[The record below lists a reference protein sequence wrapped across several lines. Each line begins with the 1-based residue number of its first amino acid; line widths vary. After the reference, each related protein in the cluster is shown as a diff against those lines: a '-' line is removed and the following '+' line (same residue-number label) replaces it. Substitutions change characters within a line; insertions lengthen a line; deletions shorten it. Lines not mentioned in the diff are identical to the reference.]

1 MYSYPVPAST
11 ASLCS
16 TAVLQLLPTN
26 AATCGA
32 CGGPHSGRR
41 IGPSSQSRANS
52 SWGANPPIQGSQE
65 GSDRQ
70 TGQRLML
77 ESQAFLSI
85 HLRDTDTGVKLDT
98 NTTVQD
104 FGQKYSY
111 FYRSFLVFL
120 IELDGICCAGP
131 KSRVTLMSFQF
142 CNWNLLFEIGNG
154 TYSQITNWNQI
165 RSPANFYMFPIF
177 NFGHHPYHHENRGD
191 RHPLSRLKRVS
202 KYIFSIFAVAG
213 ITTVATKTTLS
224 IKVFSI
230 SCRDYF
236 FVNLSFTTP
245 GQYGG
250 EKYVISHNTG
260 FNVIRED
267 REIQLFFPPEIHL
280 CGKIQKYSSADVYS
294 DWPRDISR
302 YQFL

>member
-1 MYSYPVPAST
+1 MAHIR
-11 ASLCS
+11 
-16 TAVLQLLPTN
+16 AVGLAR
-26 AATCGA
+26 AANH
-32 CGGPHSGRR
+32 GPIAVEGRTPQYR
-41 IGPSSQSRANS
+41 GHRR
-52 SWGANPPIQGSQE
+52 GLT
-65 GSDRQ
+65 DRQ
-70 TGQRLML
+70 AKGWCFRAR
-77 ESQAFLSI
+77 SQAFLSI

-177 NFGHHPYHHENRGD
+177 NFGHHIIIIVSSSSWQLRWP
-191 RHPLSRLKRVS
+191 PLLRLKRVS

-280 CGKIQKYSSADVYS
+280 CGKIQKYGSADVYS